1 MGGFLDG
8 IDSDRHLQTR
18 QTIIDGM
25 DFIDGMDIY
34 RLDRH
39 LIDWIDILQT
49 GQTSYRQNKLLQTDG
64 RNGHMRQ
71 DKPQKKRDTR
81 WKKC

>member
-25 DFIDGMDIY
+25 DFIDWMDIYRLDGHLQTGQTSY

-39 LIDWIDILQT
+39 LIDKINY
-49 GQTSYRQNKLLQTDG
+49 YRQMDG
-64 RNGHMRQ
+64 MG
-71 DKPQKKRDTR
+71 T
-81 WKKC
+81 

>member
-8 IDSDRHLQTR
+8 IDGDRLYRQDRLLQTG
-18 QTIIDGM
+18 QTLQMGWILIDGM

-34 RLDRH
+34 RRDRH
-39 LIDWIDILQT
+39 LIDKINY
-49 GQTSYRQNKLLQTDG
+49 YRQDG

-71 DKPQKKRDTR
+71 DKPQKKRDTC
-81 WKKC
+81 WQKC